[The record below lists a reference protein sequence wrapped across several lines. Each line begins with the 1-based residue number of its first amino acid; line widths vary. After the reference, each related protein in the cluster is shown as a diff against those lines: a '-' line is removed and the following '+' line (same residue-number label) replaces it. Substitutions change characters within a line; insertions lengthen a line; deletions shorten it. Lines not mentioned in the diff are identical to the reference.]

1 MKKCAL
7 KTTNT
12 ISTAQ
17 YLVNL
22 LTESGIDTVFGYPG
36 APILPIYDALSK
48 TNKIKHILT
57 RHEQGAIHAAEG
69 YSKAKNKCGVVL
81 VTSGPGFSN
90 VMTGL
95 ANAYLDKTPLL
106 VITGQVEN
114 REQNEFQDIDIINIA
129 KPCSK
134 NCFEITNADDI
145 EKTIKTAISDATKV
159 PQGPVVVA
167 IKNSV
172 LNSQTQNNF
181 DYKVQQ
187 EIKVG
192 APHSYVKEMLKVL
205 QNAKSP
211 IMIVGGGCR
220 NAKSEILEFAKL
232 SHIPVVNTM
241 MGSGCADEISLG
253 MIGINGEEN
262 LNKKIET
269 ADVVISVGT
278 RFTNRTTSNKS
289 AFLKKSKI
297 YNINIEPC
305 TSQNVKIE
313 RNLIGE
319 ADIILQHIIG
329 TIKAQNILFNVNYH
343 WIESFSTER
352 PESQT
357 TKLTAEVA
365 IKTIYEYTKKY
376 FPTITTDVGLH
387 QVTCAKIFKTTDPT
401 HFLTSGGFGAMGF
414 GLPSAIGAQIAN
426 PNSLVMN
433 ITGDGS
439 FQMNM
444 QELGTIA
451 EYNLPIKIFI
461 MNNSSLGMISQTQK
475 ISYKKTYQSDM
486 LNPDFTQIASAYGIS
501 SYKISSLQQL
511 EKALKEIFVCK
522 KAVLLDCQI
531 NKMEN
536 G

>member
-1 MKKCAL
+1 MRKCTL
-7 KTTNT
+7 KTKNITNT
-12 ISTAQ
+12 ISGAQ

-22 LTESGIDTVFGYPG
+22 LVESGIDTIFGYPG
-36 APILPIYDALSK
+36 APILPLYDALSNTK
-48 TNKIKHILT
+48 KIKHVLV

-69 YSKAKNKCGVVL
+69 YAKTKNKCGVVL

-114 REQNEFQDIDIINIA
+114 QGQNEFQDIDIINMA

-134 NCFEITNADDI
+134 KCFEITNADEI
-145 EKTIKTAISDATKV
+145 EKTVKTAITESMRV
-159 PQGPVVVA
+159 PQGPVVIT

-172 LNSQTQNNF
+172 LNSQTQNTY

-192 APHSYVKEMLKVL
+192 APHSYVKEMLKSL

-211 IMIVGGGCR
+211 MMIVGGGCKS
-220 NAKSEILEFAKL
+220 AKSEILEFAKL

-241 MGSGCADEISLG
+241 MGTGCADEISLG
-253 MIGINGEEN
+253 MIGINGDEN
-262 LNKKIET
+262 LNKKLENSDII
-269 ADVVISVGT
+269 ISVGT
-278 RFTNRTTSNKS
+278 RYTNRTTLGKTN
-289 AFLKKSKI
+289 FLKKSKI
-297 YNINIEPC
+297 YNINIEPN

-313 RNLIGE
+313 RNLVGE
-319 ADIILQHIIG
+319 ADVILQHIIG
-329 TIKAQNILFNVNYH
+329 TIKAQNIFFNINYH
-343 WIESFSTER
+343 WIESFDAKTEEK
-352 PESQT
+352 PD
-357 TKLTAEVA
+357 TKLTTDVVL
-365 IKTIYEYTKKY
+365 KTIYEYTKKY
-376 FPTITTDVGLH
+376 FPTIATDVGLH
-387 QVTCAKIFKTTDPT
+387 QVACAKIFKTTEPN

-414 GLPSAIGAQIAN
+414 GLPASIGAQIAN
-426 PNSLVMN
+426 PNALVMN

-461 MNNSSLGMISQTQK
+461 INNSSLGMISNTQK
-475 ISYKKTYQSDM
+475 NIYNKTFQSDM
-486 LNPDFTQIASAYGIS
+486 LNPDFTRIASAYGIS
-501 SYKISSLQQL
+501 SYKISTLAQL
-511 EKALKEIFVCK
+511 KKSLKEIFVCK
-522 KAVLLDCQI
+522 KAVLIDCQVY
-531 NKMEN
+531 
-536 G
+536 